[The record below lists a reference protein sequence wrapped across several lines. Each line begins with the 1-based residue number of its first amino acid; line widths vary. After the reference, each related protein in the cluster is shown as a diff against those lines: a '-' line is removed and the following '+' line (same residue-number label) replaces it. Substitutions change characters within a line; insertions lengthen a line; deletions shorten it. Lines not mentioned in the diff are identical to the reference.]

1 MKKLVY
7 LFTLICVMMIGFT
20 SCNSCKNEKQD
31 ANDNQKVDSVLVVED
46 LQKQDAEQ
54 MTKEY
59 GKDYRWYETCVTF
72 AEFFD
77 GENAT
82 EPVVNSVSNIYQY
95 LTDVDDNSADVHVVL
110 FAHVK
115 DTTAVEVKHGFWV
128 GDCPMTPDM
137 IKVSCIDAY
146 NKMMQANLPK
156 PHSRQ
161 CVLRK
166 EVGPKDC
173 NPQYIFGNAKAQVYV
188 DAMTG
193 AVTDKNPVYEG
204 FEGKLKKPLGEWP

>member
-1 MKKLVY
+1 MKKLF
-7 LFTLICVMMIGFT
+7 LFALLCAMFIGVT
-20 SCNSCKNEKQD
+20 SCNSCKK
-31 ANDNQKVDSVLVVED
+31 DNQEPTKVDSVLVVED
-46 LQKQDAEQ
+46 LLKQDAEQ

-59 GKDYRWYETCVTF
+59 AKDYRWYETCITF

-95 LTDVDDNSADVHVVL
+95 LTDVDDHSADVHVVL

-115 DTTAVEVKHGFWV
+115 DTTAVEVKQGFWV
-128 GDCPMTPDM
+128 GDNPMTPDM
-137 IKVSCIDAY
+137 VKVSCVEAY

-166 EVGPKDC
+166 ELGPKDC
-173 NPQYIFGNAKAQVYV
+173 NPQYIFGNVKAQIYV
-188 DAMTG
+188 DAVTG
-193 AVTDKNPVYEG
+193 NVTDKNPVYEG
-204 FEGKLKKPLGEWP
+204 FEDKLQKPLGEWP

>member
-59 GKDYRWYETCVTF
+59 GKDYRGYETCVTF

-95 LTDVDDNSADVHVVL
+95 LTDVDDHSADVHVVL

-128 GDCPMTPDM
+128 GDCLMTPDM

-204 FEGKLKKPLGEWP
+204 FEGKLQKPLGEWP

>member
-1 MKKLVY
+1 MKKLFY

-20 SCNSCKNEKQD
+20 SCNSCKNDKQD
-31 ANDNQKVDSVLVVED
+31 ADNQKVDSVLVVED

-59 GKDYRWYETCVTF
+59 AQDYRWYETCITF

-95 LTDVDDNSADVHVVL
+95 LTDVDDHSADVHVVL

-115 DTTAVEVKHGFWV
+115 DTTAVEVKQGFWV
-128 GDCPMTPDM
+128 GDNPMTPDM
-137 IKVSCIDAY
+137 VKVSCVDAY

-166 EVGPKDC
+166 ELGPKDC
-173 NPQYIFGNAKAQVYV
+173 NPQYIFGNVKAQVYV
-188 DAMTG
+188 DAVTG

-204 FEGKLKKPLGEWP
+204 FEGKLQKPLGEWP